1 MVDETNKDETQNEKQ
16 TEITDDL
23 SAEQLKTE
31 SKPQDDLSAEQLET
45 ESKPQDDLSAEQLV
59 GNRK

>member
-23 SAEQLKTE
+23 SMTCL
-31 SKPQDDLSAEQLET
+31 LS
-45 ESKPQDDLSAEQLV
+45 S
-59 GNRK
+59 